1 MNINENLS
9 GNNGLDNTQTQA
21 QNEKNENNNLNGSEK

>member
-1 MNINENLS
+1 MNMNENLS
-9 GNNGLDNTQTQA
+9 GNNGLDNTQTQT